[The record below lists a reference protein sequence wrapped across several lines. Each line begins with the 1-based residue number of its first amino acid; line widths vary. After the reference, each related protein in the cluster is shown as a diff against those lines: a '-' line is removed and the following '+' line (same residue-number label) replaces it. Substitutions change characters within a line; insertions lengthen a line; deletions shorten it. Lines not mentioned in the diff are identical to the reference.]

1 MPALAV
7 IKTSAFYWV
16 LSIEDFSYSSGAKV
30 CQMEEKDISACAKL
44 HLEALGYD
52 REEELREA
60 HQKGFSTWVVTQN
73 DEIV

>member
-1 MPALAV
+1 MQPMWPA
-7 IKTSAFYWV
+7 SACIGGNLTPMNFYWV

-52 REEELREA
+52 HEEELL
-60 HQKGFSTWVVTQN
+60 
-73 DEIV
+73 